1 MTPIDGP
8 ASEIQP
14 YPPTR
19 ANIARVRKFAW
30 TRRWRELDSNLRFRA
45 RVVSVLPLRDQ
56 MLASRSSSGEPGEVP
71 FHGQVT
77 SENLP
82 ITMIAPAEAQ
92 PAPHTSSPG
101 WAVAIGG
108 RRSYAKTTSRT
119 ELERVFTSNG
129 DAALRRSELE
139 SPESDQIIA
148 ARRVTIEQQD
158 ATFRTSS
165 HSARPRG
172 RRAPAHDRIADRSA
186 LVVSTL
192 VPVVISPCV
201 T

>member
-1 MTPIDGP
+1 MTTAVDKRP
-8 ASEIQP
+8 A
-14 YPPTR
+14 
-19 ANIARVRKFAW
+19 AARLVAVAAAGHS
-30 TRRWRELDSNLRFRA
+30 D
-45 RVVSVLPLRDQ
+45 PLLLHHLKGHDR
-56 MLASRSSSGEPGEVP
+56 GEPGEVP

-82 ITMIAPAEAQ
+82 ITMNAPAEAQ

-101 WAVAIGG
+101 RTMAIGR

-148 ARRVTIEQQD
+148 VQRVTIEQQD
-158 ATFRTSS
+158 ATFRNLRT
-165 HSARPRG
+165 RL
-172 RRAPAHDRIADRSA
+172 DREADEHR
-186 LVVSTL
+186 T
-192 VPVVISPCV
+192 
-201 T
+201 